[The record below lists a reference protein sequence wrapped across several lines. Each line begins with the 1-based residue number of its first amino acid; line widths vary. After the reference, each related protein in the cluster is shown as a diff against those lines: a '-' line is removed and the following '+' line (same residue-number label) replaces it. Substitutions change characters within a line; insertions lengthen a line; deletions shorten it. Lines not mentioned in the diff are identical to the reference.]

1 MKSLRPILLAF
12 LLVLTFYFVT
22 TRMSG
27 PEGPSWVTRPA
38 HVELTEA
45 AGPSNYDPEEQ
56 NNIAV
61 YKKALPAVVNITSTA
76 VTYDFFYGAVP
87 QQGMGSGFVIDTEGH
102 ILTNYHVVE
111 GARQVEVTTSDKKK
125 YKAQIIGT
133 DPVHDLAVIQ
143 IPNKS
148 VPQAEIGDSKSLVV
162 GQKVYAIGNPFGLSG
177 TMTRGIISSIR
188 SLRGQRGFIDEA
200 IQTDAAINPGN
211 SGGPLLNARGQVIG
225 INTMILTGG
234 VEQSAGIGF
243 AIPINT
249 AKAVLDDLV
258 HLGRVRRPELGVR
271 TIPIGPE
278 LANQLGLA
286 ADSGL
291 LVVEVVPGSA
301 ADRAGLRAGT
311 ERAYV
316 GNYPIMLGGDLLVA
330 IEGQPIAIRRCLRNL
345 LVQVGL
351 AGLGE
356 HWPAQSCPSC
366 EQPWALPIKNGAQ
379 PAPNAIC
386 PDCQALRTNGGRT
399 LSLPLVAHTT
409 RSNAAPSSKSL
420 SGSRADLISWLE
432 TLQPGAEAE
441 VSCGA
446 LTLKQTRR
454 QLADTAQALRMNLS
468 WIAAQQPGIVR
479 FRVVARGKKPLHDG
493 ALQRSRTD
501 GYTRQAGGRNDAPTS
516 LPRVSQ
522 GRRQATSSA
531 SDPLLQR
538 EYYRLLSW
546 RVEGEIVSIPIRG
559 RPIVEVRAAVGAAM
573 RRARRRIT
581 WEPGQPLRVR
591 MGAIPDVRVHII
603 GERSYGRYR

>member
-12 LLVLTFYFVT
+12 LLVITFYLVT

-27 PEGPSWVTRPA
+27 PDGPSWVTRPS
-38 HVELTEA
+38 HVALTEA
-45 AGPSNYDPEEQ
+45 AGPSNYDAEEQ

-76 VTYDFFYGAVP
+76 VAYDFFYGAVP

-102 ILTNYHVVE
+102 ILTNFHVVE

-125 YKAQIIGT
+125 YKAQIVGT

-143 IPNKS
+143 IPNKE

-188 SLRGQRGFIDEA
+188 SLKGQRGFIDEA

-258 HLGRVRRPELGVR
+258 HLGRVRRPEIGVR

-291 LVVEVVPGSA
+291 LIVDVVPGSA

-311 ERAYV
+311 ERAYL
-316 GNYPIMLGGDLLVA
+316 GNYPIMIGGDLLVA
-330 IEGQPIAIRRCLRNL
+330 IEGQPLED
-345 LVQVGL
+345 Q
-351 AGLGE
+351 
-356 HWPAQSCPSC
+356 Q
-366 EQPWALPIKNGAQ
+366 
-379 PAPNAIC
+379 
-386 PDCQALRTNGGRT
+386 D
-399 LSLPLVAHTT
+399 LSHVMQNH
-409 RSNAAPSSKSL
+409 RS
-420 SGSRADLISWLE
+420 G
-432 TLQPGAEAE
+432 
-441 VSCGA
+441 
-446 LTLKQTRR
+446 
-454 QLADTAQALRMNLS
+454 DT
-468 WIAAQQPGIVR
+468 VR
-479 FRVVARGKKPLHDG
+479 VTIYRGKKRMDVKVVL
-493 ALQRSRTD
+493 
-501 GYTRQAGGRNDAPTS
+501 
-516 LPRVSQ
+516 
-522 GRRQATSSA
+522 
-531 SDPLLQR
+531 
-538 EYYRLLSW
+538 
-546 RVEGEIVSIPIRG
+546 GEARG
-559 RPIVEVRAAVGAAM
+559 VA
-573 RRARRRIT
+573 
-581 WEPGQPLRVR
+581 
-591 MGAIPDVRVHII
+591 
-603 GERSYGRYR
+603 